1 MLLGTLSN
9 GDIAK
14 SAAIGGAI
22 GAIARFQLS
31 QSFIKSFSGDFIYN
45 IMVANIVGC
54 FLMGVCYEFMNLKMN
69 VGVEWRAFFM
79 VGMLGAFT
87 TFSSFALDVFILVE
101 RGNFLNASLYI
112 LSSVV
117 FSIVGLFVGIY
128 IMRTIIT

>member
-1 MLLGTLSN
+1 MKVLL
-9 GDIAK
+9 AV
-14 SAAIGGAI
+14 AIGGAI

-79 VGMLGAFT
+79 VGILGAFT

-101 RGNFLNASLYI
+101 RGNFLNASMYI

-117 FSIVGLFVGIY
+117 FSILGLFIGIY

>member
-1 MLLGTLSN
+1 MKVLL
-9 GDIAK
+9 AV
-14 SAAIGGAI
+14 AIGGAI

-31 QSFIKSFSGDFIYN
+31 QLFIKSFSGDFIYN
-45 IMVANIVGC
+45 IMVANIAGC
-54 FLMGVCYEFMNLKMN
+54 FLMGVCYESMNLKMN
-69 VGVEWRAFFM
+69 VGAEWRAFFM
-79 VGMLGAFT
+79 VGVLGAFT

-101 RGNFLNASLYI
+101 RGNFLNASVYI

>member
-1 MLLGTLSN
+1 MKVLL
-9 GDIAK
+9 AV
-14 SAAIGGAI
+14 AIGGAI

-31 QSFIKSFSGDFIYN
+31 QSFIKSFSEDFIYN
-45 IMVANIVGC
+45 ILVANIVGC

-79 VGMLGAFT
+79 IGVLGAFT

-101 RGNFLNASLYI
+101 RGSYLNASMYI

>member
-1 MLLGTLSN
+1 MKVLL
-9 GDIAK
+9 AV
-14 SAAIGGAI
+14 AIGGAI

-31 QSFIKSFSGDFIYN
+31 QSFIKSFSGDFFYN
-45 IMVANIVGC
+45 ILVANIVGC

-79 VGMLGAFT
+79 VGVLGAFT

-101 RGNFLNASLYI
+101 RGSYLNASMYI

>member
-1 MLLGTLSN
+1 MKVLL
-9 GDIAK
+9 AV
-14 SAAIGGAI
+14 AIGGAI

-69 VGVEWRAFFM
+69 VGVEWRTFFM
-79 VGMLGAFT
+79 VGILGAFT
-87 TFSSFALDVFILVE
+87 TFSGFALDVFILVE
-101 RGNFLNASLYI
+101 RGNFLNASVYI

>member
-1 MLLGTLSN
+1 MKVLL
-9 GDIAK
+9 AV
-14 SAAIGGAI
+14 AIGGAI

-31 QSFIKSFSGDFIYN
+31 QSFIKSFSGDFFYN
-45 IMVANIVGC
+45 ILVANIVGC

-79 VGMLGAFT
+79 VGVLGAFT
-87 TFSSFALDVFILVE
+87 TFSSFALDVFILVD
-101 RGNFLNASLYI
+101 RGSYLNASMYI

-128 IMRTIIT
+128 IVRTIIT

>member
-1 MLLGTLSN
+1 MKVLL
-9 GDIAK
+9 AV
-14 SAAIGGAI
+14 AIGGAI

-31 QSFIKSFSGDFIYN
+31 QLFIKSFSGDFIYN

-69 VGVEWRAFFM
+69 VGAEWRAFFL
-79 VGMLGAFT
+79 VGGLGSFT
-87 TFSSFALDVFILVE
+87 TFSNFALDVFILVE
-101 RGNFLNASLYI
+101 RGNFFNASVYI

>member
-1 MLLGTLSN
+1 MKVLL
-9 GDIAK
+9 AV
-14 SAAIGGAI
+14 AVGGAI

-31 QSFIKSFSGDFIYN
+31 QSFTKSFSGDFIYN

-79 VGMLGAFT
+79 VGVLGAFT

-101 RGNFLNASLYI
+101 RGSFLNASMYI

-117 FSIVGLFVGIY
+117 FSIFGLFVGIY

>member
-1 MLLGTLSN
+1 MKVLL
-9 GDIAK
+9 AV
-14 SAAIGGAI
+14 AIGGAI
-22 GAIARFQLS
+22 GTIARFQLS

-69 VGVEWRAFFM
+69 VGLEWRAFFM
-79 VGMLGAFT
+79 VGVLGAFT

-101 RGNFLNASLYI
+101 RGSFLNASMYI

-117 FSIVGLFVGIY
+117 FSIFGLFVGIY

>member
-1 MLLGTLSN
+1 MKVLL
-9 GDIAK
+9 AV
-14 SAAIGGAI
+14 AVGGAI

-69 VGVEWRAFFM
+69 FGVEWRAFCM
-79 VGMLGAFT
+79 VGVFGAFT

-101 RGNFLNASLYI
+101 RGNFLNAGMYI
-112 LSSVV
+112 LSSVL
-117 FSIVGLFVGIY
+117 FSIFGLFVGIY

>member
-1 MLLGTLSN
+1 MKVLL
-9 GDIAK
+9 AV
-14 SAAIGGAI
+14 AVGGAI

-69 VGVEWRAFFM
+69 FGVEWRAFFM
-79 VGMLGAFT
+79 VGVLGAFT

-101 RGNFLNASLYI
+101 RGSFLNASMYI

>member
-1 MLLGTLSN
+1 MKVL
-9 GDIAK
+9 IAV
-14 SAAIGGAI
+14 AIGGAI
-22 GAIARFQLS
+22 VAIARFQLS

-54 FLMGVCYEFMNLKMN
+54 FLMGVCYEFMNLKLN
-69 VGVEWRAFFM
+69 VGLEWRAFFM
-79 VGMLGAFT
+79 VGVLGAFT

-101 RGNFLNASLYI
+101 RGNFLNASMYI

>member
-1 MLLGTLSN
+1 MKVLL
-9 GDIAK
+9 AV
-14 SAAIGGAI
+14 AIGGAI

-45 IMVANIVGC
+45 ILVANIVGC
-54 FLMGVCYEFMNLKMN
+54 FLMEVCYEFMNLKTN

-79 VGMLGAFT
+79 VGVLGAFT

-101 RGNFLNASLYI
+101 RGSYLNASMYI

-117 FSIVGLFVGIY
+117 FSIVGLLVGIY

>member
-1 MLLGTLSN
+1 MKVLL
-9 GDIAK
+9 AV
-14 SAAIGGAI
+14 AIGGAI

-31 QSFIKSFSGDFIYN
+31 QLFIKSFSGDFIYN

-69 VGVEWRAFFM
+69 VGLEWRAFFM
-79 VGMLGAFT
+79 VGVLGAFT

-101 RGNFLNASLYI
+101 RGNFLNASVYI

>member
-1 MLLGTLSN
+1 MKILLAVS
-9 GDIAK
+9 
-14 SAAIGGAI
+14 IGGAI

-31 QSFIKSFSGDFIYN
+31 QSFAKSFSGDFIYN
-45 IMVANIVGC
+45 IMVANILGC

-69 VGVEWRAFFM
+69 MGAEWRAFFL
-79 VGMLGAFT
+79 VGVLGAFT

-117 FSIVGLFVGIY
+117 FSILGLFLGIY
-128 IMRTIIT
+128 IMRTIIA

>member
-1 MLLGTLSN
+1 MKVLL
-9 GDIAK
+9 AV
-14 SAAIGGAI
+14 AIGGAI

-31 QSFIKSFSGDFIYN
+31 QLFIKSFSGDFIYN

-54 FLMGVCYEFMNLKMN
+54 FLMGACYEFMNLKMN
-69 VGVEWRAFFM
+69 VGAEWRAFFM
-79 VGMLGAFT
+79 VGVLGAFT

-101 RGNFLNASLYI
+101 RGNFLNASVYI

>member
-1 MLLGTLSN
+1 MKVLL
-9 GDIAK
+9 AV
-14 SAAIGGAI
+14 AIGGAI

-31 QSFIKSFSGDFIYN
+31 HLFIKSFSGDFIYN
-45 IMVANIVGC
+45 IIVANVVGC

-69 VGVEWRAFFM
+69 IGAEWRAFFL
-79 VGMLGAFT
+79 VGILGAFT

-117 FSIVGLFVGIY
+117 FSILGLFLGIY
-128 IMRTIIT
+128 IMRTIIA

>member
-1 MLLGTLSN
+1 MKVLL
-9 GDIAK
+9 AV
-14 SAAIGGAI
+14 AIGGAI

-31 QSFIKSFSGDFIYN
+31 QSFIKSFNGDFIYN
-45 IMVANIVGC
+45 ILVANIVGC

-79 VGMLGAFT
+79 VGVLGAFT

-101 RGNFLNASLYI
+101 RGSYLNASMYI

>member
-1 MLLGTLSN
+1 MKVLL
-9 GDIAK
+9 AV
-14 SAAIGGAI
+14 AIGGAI

-45 IMVANIVGC
+45 ILVANIIGC

-69 VGVEWRAFFM
+69 VGAEWRAFFM
-79 VGMLGAFT
+79 VGVLGAFT

-101 RGNFLNASLYI
+101 RGSYLNASMYI

-117 FSIVGLFVGIY
+117 FSIVGLFMGIY

>member
-1 MLLGTLSN
+1 MKVLL
-9 GDIAK
+9 AV
-14 SAAIGGAI
+14 AIGGAI

-69 VGVEWRAFFM
+69 VGEEWRAFFM
-79 VGMLGAFT
+79 VGILGAFT

-101 RGNFLNASLYI
+101 RGNFLNASMYI

-117 FSIVGLFVGIY
+117 FSILGLFIGIY

>member
-1 MLLGTLSN
+1 MKVLL
-9 GDIAK
+9 AV
-14 SAAIGGAI
+14 AIGGAI

-31 QSFIKSFSGDFIYN
+31 QLFIKSFSGDFIYN
-45 IMVANIVGC
+45 IIVANIVGC

-69 VGVEWRAFFM
+69 VGAEWRAFFM
-79 VGMLGAFT
+79 VGVLGAFT

-101 RGNFLNASLYI
+101 RGNFLNASVYI

-128 IMRTIIT
+128 IMRTTLS

>member
-1 MLLGTLSN
+1 MKVLL
-9 GDIAK
+9 AV
-14 SAAIGGAI
+14 AIGGAI

-45 IMVANIVGC
+45 ILVANIVGC

-69 VGVEWRAFFM
+69 VGAEWRAFFM
-79 VGMLGAFT
+79 VGVLGAFT

-101 RGNFLNASLYI
+101 RGSYLNASMYI

>member
-1 MLLGTLSN
+1 MKVLL
-9 GDIAK
+9 AV
-14 SAAIGGAI
+14 AIGGAI

-31 QSFIKSFSGDFIYN
+31 QLFIKSFSGDFIYN

-69 VGVEWRAFFM
+69 VGAEWRAVFM
-79 VGMLGAFT
+79 VGVLGAFT

-101 RGNFLNASLYI
+101 RGNFLNASVYI

>member
-1 MLLGTLSN
+1 MKVLL
-9 GDIAK
+9 AV
-14 SAAIGGAI
+14 AIGGAI

-31 QSFIKSFSGDFIYN
+31 QSLIKSFSGDFIYN

-54 FLMGVCYEFMNLKMN
+54 FLMGVCYEFMSLKMN

-79 VGMLGAFT
+79 VGILGAFT

-101 RGNFLNASLYI
+101 RGNFLNASMYI

-117 FSIVGLFVGIY
+117 FSIVGLFIGIY

>member
-1 MLLGTLSN
+1 MKVLL
-9 GDIAK
+9 AV
-14 SAAIGGAI
+14 AIGGAI

-45 IMVANIVGC
+45 ILVANIVGC

-69 VGVEWRAFFM
+69 VSVEWRAFFM
-79 VGMLGAFT
+79 VGVLGAFT

-101 RGNFLNASLYI
+101 RGSYLNASMYI

>member
-1 MLLGTLSN
+1 MKILL
-9 GDIAK
+9 AV
-14 SAAIGGAI
+14 AIGGAI

-45 IMVANIVGC
+45 ILVANIVGC

-79 VGMLGAFT
+79 VGVLGAFT

-101 RGNFLNASLYI
+101 RGSYLNASMYI

-117 FSIVGLFVGIY
+117 FSIVGLFVGMY

>member
-1 MLLGTLSN
+1 MKVLL
-9 GDIAK
+9 AV
-14 SAAIGGAI
+14 AIGGAI

-31 QSFIKSFSGDFIYN
+31 QSFIKSFSRDFIYN
-45 IMVANIVGC
+45 IMLANIVGC

-79 VGMLGAFT
+79 VGVLGAFT

-101 RGNFLNASLYI
+101 RGSYLNASMYI

>member
-1 MLLGTLSN
+1 MKVLL
-9 GDIAK
+9 AV
-14 SAAIGGAI
+14 AIGGAI

-101 RGNFLNASLYI
+101 RGNFLNASMYI

-117 FSIVGLFVGIY
+117 FSIVGLFIGIY

>member
-1 MLLGTLSN
+1 MKVLL
-9 GDIAK
+9 AV
-14 SAAIGGAI
+14 AVGGAI

-31 QSFIKSFSGDFIYN
+31 QSFTKSFSGDFIYN

-69 VGVEWRAFFM
+69 VGAEWRAFFM
-79 VGMLGAFT
+79 VGVLGAFT

-101 RGNFLNASLYI
+101 RGNFLNASVYI

>member
-1 MLLGTLSN
+1 MKVLL
-9 GDIAK
+9 AV
-14 SAAIGGAI
+14 AVGGAI

-31 QSFIKSFSGDFIYN
+31 QSFIKSLSGDFIYN
-45 IMVANIVGC
+45 IMVANIAGC

-79 VGMLGAFT
+79 VGILGAFT

-101 RGNFLNASLYI
+101 RGNFLNASMYI

-117 FSIVGLFVGIY
+117 FSILGLFIGIY
-128 IMRTIIT
+128 IMRTIFT

>member
-1 MLLGTLSN
+1 MKVLL
-9 GDIAK
+9 AV
-14 SAAIGGAI
+14 AIGGAI

-45 IMVANIVGC
+45 ILVANIVGC

-79 VGMLGAFT
+79 VGVLGAFT

-101 RGNFLNASLYI
+101 RGSYLNASMYI

-117 FSIVGLFVGIY
+117 FSIVGLFVGIC

>member
-1 MLLGTLSN
+1 MKILLAVS
-9 GDIAK
+9 
-14 SAAIGGAI
+14 IGGAI

-31 QSFIKSFSGDFIYN
+31 QLFVKSFSGDFIYN
-45 IMVANIVGC
+45 IMVANILGC

-69 VGVEWRAFFM
+69 MGAEWRAFLL
-79 VGMLGAFT
+79 VGVLGAFT

-117 FSIVGLFVGIY
+117 FSILSLFLGIY
-128 IMRTIIT
+128 IMRTIIA

>member
-1 MLLGTLSN
+1 MKVLL
-9 GDIAK
+9 AV
-14 SAAIGGAI
+14 AIGGAI

-31 QSFIKSFSGDFIYN
+31 QLFIKSFSGDFIYN

-69 VGVEWRAFFM
+69 VGAEWRAFFM
-79 VGMLGAFT
+79 VGVLGAFT

-101 RGNFLNASLYI
+101 RGSFLNASMYI

-117 FSIVGLFVGIY
+117 FSIFGLFVGIY